1 MDNSKRS
8 FILIAYGAA
17 LGCGAMIIWP
27 FTPFRSTTKDWV
39 DVATAI
45 GTCGAVVVA
54 LWLGLRQEALR
65 REDAELKAQMIGTH
79 LAPRLAVVLDAA
91 VRTHEALFGEADAV
105 GDTGRCFAAYGVCG
119 PLTSEIPP
127 EQLAALT
134 PLPQS
139 AAFRLARAMAL
150 LNNVAAGITQKLEAN
165 GRLGVINP
173 RGLNEAFASWRWQ
186 LDDGMAL
193 LRTSLKELVAVSE
206 ELGLR
211 NRPVP

>member
-1 MDNSKRS
+1 
-8 FILIAYGAA
+8 
-17 LGCGAMIIWP
+17 
-27 FTPFRSTTKDWV
+27 
-39 DVATAI
+39 
-45 GTCGAVVVA
+45 
-54 LWLGLRQEALR
+54 
-65 REDAELKAQMIGTH
+65 
-79 LAPRLAVVLDAA
+79 
-91 VRTHEALFGEADAV
+91 
-105 GDTGRCFAAYGVCG
+105 
-119 PLTSEIPP
+119 
-127 EQLAALT
+127 
-134 PLPQS
+134 
-139 AAFRLARAMAL
+139 MAL